1 MKRTV
6 AMPVSQARE
15 GRKTSALENYLIRFF
30 ERELEVK
37 LTRREM
43 WRSVG
48 FVASLFVL
56 LFALATSEPLL
67 ALPALALAA
76 YAYRG
81 VAGITARFKEEKGGV
96 AGR

>member
-37 LTRREM
+37 LSRREM
-43 WRSVG
+43 NGSGTIWLTG
-48 FVASLFVL
+48 ELQLFL
-56 LFALATSEPLL
+56 L
-67 ALPALALAA
+67 
-76 YAYRG
+76 
-81 VAGITARFKEEKGGV
+81 KEAIDNYIEVFHLTKEGENHE
-96 AGR
+96 